1 MTSTISRQRWPLAV
15 GVTALLLGALNAAGG
30 AQAGAPATSRLT
42 AAATQQTPHRAPPIR
57 PLPPPGQFVGT
68 IDNRY
73 LPMTPGTKWIYR
85 GGTNGEERIVVRVL
99 HRTKQIE
106 GITATVVRDTV
117 TADGELAEDTF
128 DWFAQDRRGNV
139 WYLGENT
146 KEYEDGEVVSTEG
159 SWETGVDGAKAG
171 IAMLGH
177 PRVGIRYWQEF
188 LQGEA
193 MDIGQ
198 VLDLALRVAGPA
210 GHFRHVLMTKDTT
223 PLDRT
228 IVELKFYAP
237 RIGVV
242 RELDLNPE
250 QGGADLIRMVKP

>member
-1 MTSTISRQRWPLAV
+1 MASPISRQHWPLAV
-15 GVTALLLGALNAAGG
+15 GVTALLLGALGAAGG
-30 AQAGAPATSRLT
+30 AQAGAPATSGG
-42 AAATQQTPHRAPPIR
+42 AAGATQQTSHRDLPIR
-57 PLPPPGQFVGT
+57 PLPPPGQFVAT

-73 LPMTPGTKWIYR
+73 LPLAPGTKWIYR
-85 GGTNGEERIVVRVL
+85 GGTHAEERIVVRVL

-117 TADGELAEDTF
+117 TADRELAEDTF

-139 WYLGENT
+139 WYLGEAT

-177 PRVGIRYWQEF
+177 PRVGTRYWQEF

-198 VLDLALRVAGPA
+198 VLDLALKVAGPA
-210 GHFRHVLMTKDTT
+210 GHFRHVLMTKDAT
-223 PLDRT
+223 PLEPA
-228 IVELKFYAP
+228 VLELKFYAP

-250 QGGADLIRMVKP
+250 QGSADLIRMVKP